1 MRKSRGNRLLGRILA
16 RELTEAEL
24 IRASGSLTADSYR
37 GISICGIDYT
47 PTRDKYGNE
56 ID

>member
-24 IRASGSLTADSYR
+24 VRASGSMTA
-37 GISICGIDYT
+37 GSICGIDYT
-47 PTRDKYGNE
+47 PTRDKNGVE